1 MRINI
6 NKCFISH
13 IIKTK
18 MSLKIII
25 NITLFREINKNNYI
39 KRPPALQ
46 DIPFHLHIKM
56 SRIIKIINIRL
67 IINKIRILNSK
78 MNCKLTI
85 KVLSY
90 SLLINL
96 IKNLINYNK

>member
-13 IIKTK
+13 RIKTK
-18 MSLKIII
+18 MSQKIII
-25 NITLFREINKNNYI
+25 NIALFREINKNNYI
-39 KRPPALQ
+39 IRPPALQ
-46 DIPFHLHIKM
+46 DILFHPHIKM

-67 IINKIRILNSK
+67 IIYRIRILNSK
-78 MNCKLTI
+78 INRKII

-90 SLLINL
+90 CFLI
-96 IKNLINYNK
+96 IQIRNLINCNK